1 MPKKWLMSMLAFV
14 LLLSCL
20 PFFGSKAAAADYT
33 QGVDLSGT
41 TATIWFKST
50 VSTSW
55 VDVHY
60 KVNSGTQLNYRTTY
74 NSSKARYE
82 QVVTGVASGTV
93 LTYFFTYNNGTPAYD
108 TGWFTYTAGTAPTT
122 PPGGSS
128 ASIYSIAAS
137 SIPTPP
143 GGSVSV
149 KVMNGTGGAYP
160 DNQIYWG

>member
-1 MPKKWLMSMLAFV
+1 MIQEEYSMRIKWKMSMLVLV

-60 KVNSGTQLNYRTTY
+60 KVNSGTQLNYRMTY
-74 NSSKARYE
+74 NSSKACYE
-82 QVVTGVASGTV
+82 QAVTGVASGTA

-108 TGWFTYTAGTAPTT
+108 TGWFTYTAGTTPTT
-122 PPGGSS
+122 PPSGSS
-128 ASIYSIAAS
+128 GSIYSVAAS
-137 SIPTPP
+137 SIPQRQPALCP
-143 GGSVSV
+143 
-149 KVMNGTGGAYP
+149 
-160 DNQIYWG
+160 